1 MNRRL
6 VPTARSF
13 TAPLPIPTAAA
24 LGAAA
29 VVAAV
34 ALILTVLPARAADEP
49 AVEMPVRVRA
59 AKSGAG
65 AGTRLVAANL
75 VAAKRATLST
85 RIAANVREVHVQE
98 GRRVAAGEVLVTLA
112 SGDIA
117 GALAAAE
124 TGLAAAAAHEQRIR
138 RLAAER
144 AATQSELELSS
155 SQRAQAEAAVAAA
168 RANLSYAVIRAP
180 FAGTI
185 QARRVDPGDLVGP
198 GQPLVEL
205 EGDGLELR
213 ASLSEDEARGLAIGK
228 RIAFVAGAAKGG
240 EAEIVALTP
249 GGDAVSHRRA
259 VRARVTSAPEGLRSG
274 TFARLE
280 VAGVEARNGGAWVP
294 RSAIVERGDLTGV
307 FVARDG
313 RAELRWISPGEAA
326 GELVAV
332 RAGLRPDETVID
344 APGALRDGQRVEV
357 AP

>member
-6 VPTARSF
+6 VPTARSL
-13 TAPLPIPTAAA
+13 TAPLPIPAAAA

-29 VVAAV
+29 LVAAV
-34 ALILTVLPARAADEP
+34 ALILTALPVRAAGGLP
-49 AVEMPVRVRA
+49 VETPVRVRA
-59 AKSGAG
+59 ARTGA
-65 AGTRLVAANL
+65 ADGTRLVAANL
-75 VAAKRATLST
+75 VAANRATLST

-98 GRRVAAGEVLVTLA
+98 GLRVAAGEVLVTLA
-112 SGDIA
+112 SGDIS

-124 TGLAAAAAHEQRIR
+124 TSLVAAAAHEQRIR

-144 AATQSELELSS
+144 AATQSELELASA
-155 SQRAQAEAAVAAA
+155 QRAQAEAAVAAA

-185 QARRVDPGDLVGP
+185 QARRVDAGDLVGP

-205 EGDGLELR
+205 EGDGLEVR

-228 RIAFVAGAAKGG
+228 KLTFVTGAAKGT
-240 EAEIVALTP
+240 AEIVALTP
-249 GGDAVSHRRA
+249 GGDPVSHRRA
-259 VRARVTSAPEGLRSG
+259 LRARVTSAPAGLRSG

-307 FVARDG
+307 FVVRGG
-313 RAELRWISPGEAA
+313 RAELRWTPPGETA

-332 RAGLRPDETVID
+332 RAGLRPDETVLD

>member
-112 SGDIA
+112 SGDIS

-124 TGLAAAAAHEQRIR
+124 TSLVAAAAHEQRIR

-144 AATQSELELSS
+144 AATQSELELASA
-155 SQRAQAEAAVAAA
+155 QRAQAEAAVAAA

-213 ASLSEDEARGLAIGK
+213 ASLSEDEARGLAVGK
-228 RIAFVAGAAKGG
+228 KLTFVAGAAKG

-249 GGDAVSHRRA
+249 GGDPVSHRRA
-259 VRARVTSAPEGLRSG
+259 LRARVTSAPEGLRSG

-307 FVARDG
+307 FVARGG

-332 RAGLRPDETVID
+332 RAGLRREETVID